1 MKEVIKLTNIYKFIK
16 NFKAI
21 KNKDSD
27 YIINDYRNLV
37 DGLKVCVC
45 IEPFIHDDLQIEKGI
60 YLLRE
65 KSVGYVVYEIT
76 GLWVNNGHKGGLLT
90 DRAVRKGIK
99 GWNIPGGRKDCFKI
113 ISINHLNSFIY
124 WRDE

>member
-1 MKEVIKLTNIYKFIK
+1 MIKLTNIYKLIK

-27 YIINDYRNLV
+27 YIRNGFRNLV

-45 IEPFIHDDLQIEKGI
+45 IEPFIHDDLLIEKGNI

-76 GLWVNNGHKGGLLT
+76 GLWVNKGHEGGLLT
-90 DRAVRKGIK
+90 HKATREGLR
-99 GWNIPGGRKDCFKI
+99 GWNIPSRNGRNFKE
-113 ISINHLNSFIY
+113 INLSQFSTFLY
-124 WRDE
+124 WRN

>member
-1 MKEVIKLTNIYKFIK
+1 MTNIYKFIK
-16 NFKAI
+16 NFKVI

-27 YIINDYRNLV
+27 YIINDYRYLV

-45 IEPFIHDDLQIEKGI
+45 IEPFIHDDLLIEKGI

-76 GLWVNNGHKGGLLT
+76 GLWVNRGHKGGLLT

-99 GWNIPGGRKDCFKI
+99 GWDIPSYQGSAFKEI
-113 ISINHLNSFIY
+113 KLDQLSTFLY
-124 WRDE
+124 WRN